1 MKSFLEKFVKSAG
14 KTGLAEKL
22 TEEEQLRRQVSALF
36 GLLSNIYGS
45 DKLVLKAGKLE
56 ALNAMRSGILEEQV
70 LALQKLV
77 YEDPTIDTL
86 PKTEDIPGIIEE
98 VEDEIADVIARRSVE
113 DKLEKKIAERMQ
125 QRHEEYVRD
134 IKTQIIKEDAGPENP
149 ATLKKYAFLE
159 KLEHKKLARTAIEAL
174 RPTNLAEI
182 VGQQRA
188 CKALLSKIA
197 SPFPQHV
204 ILYGP
209 PGVGKTTA
217 ARLVLE
223 EAKRLRHTP
232 FAADAPFVEVDG
244 TTLRWDPR
252 EVTNPLLGSV
262 HDPIYQGAKRD
273 LADGGVPEPKPG
285 LVTEAHGGVLFLDE
299 IGELEPILLSKL
311 LKVLED
317 KRVHFDSSYYDP
329 SDPNV
334 PKYVKKL
341 FEEGAPADFV
351 LIGATTRDPSE
362 ISPAIR
368 SRCAE
373 VFFEPLT
380 PKDIGT
386 IVEDAAVRLDVSL
399 EPGVTSVIS
408 EYTIEGR
415 KAIGIMADAFG
426 LALFEKNGVGA
437 PVAKV
442 TRSRKV
448 VRPGSAAASASPASK
463 VGAGAAVRGRKTAAV
478 RAWGKVVITAEHV
491 YEVIRIG
498 RLSPYAGPKARTAPE
513 VGKVFGL
520 GVYGYLGS
528 VLEIEAVAFPA
539 HEKGK
544 GQLRF
549 NETAGSMARDSVFNS
564 ASVIRGL
571 TGEDIGD
578 YDVHVNVVGGGNI
591 DGPSAGTAIAVA
603 ILSAIWGKPVHQD
616 VAVTGEVSIQ
626 GRVRA
631 IGGVFEKLY
640 GAKQAGMRLV
650 IMPGENRKDLPAD
663 IRGIEVVYAATIED
677 ALAHLLPGGWT
688 KPEAKATGTGAA
700 EEAVAAAEAE
710 VAATAPTPS
719 VPPRTPPQ
727 GNVAQEG

>member
-86 PKTEDIPGIIEE
+86 PKAEDIPGILEE

-134 IKTQIIKEDAGPENP
+134 IKSQIIKEDAGPENP
-149 ATLKKYAFLE
+149 ATLKKYALLE
-159 KLEHKKLARTAIEAL
+159 KLEHKKLTRTAIEAL

-182 VGQQRA
+182 IGQERA

-223 EAKRLRHTP
+223 EAKRLQHTP
-232 FAADAPFVEVDG
+232 FTADAPFVEVDG

-380 PKDIGT
+380 PSEIGT
-386 IVEDAAVRLDVSL
+386 IVEDAAARLEVGL
-399 EPGVTSVIS
+399 EPGVTGIIS

-415 KAIGIMADAFG
+415 KAIGILADAFG
-426 LALFEKNGVGA
+426 LALFQENAVPK
-437 PVAKV
+437 
-442 TRSRKV
+442 TRGIKA
-448 VRPGSAAASASPASK
+448 VRPGAAAAGAA
-463 VGAGAAVRGRKTAAV
+463 GGGRAGAAVRGRKTAV
-478 RAWGKVVITAEHV
+478 RAWNKVRITADHV

-498 RLSPYAGPKARTAPE
+498 RLSPYAGPKARQVPE
-513 VGKVFGL
+513 VGKVFGI

-539 HEKGK
+539 REKGK

-549 NETAGSMARDSVFNS
+549 NETAGTMARDSVFNS
-564 ASVIRGL
+564 ASVIRRL
-571 TGEDIGD
+571 SGEDISD

-591 DGPSAGTAIAVA
+591 DGPSAGTAILVA
-603 ILSAIWGKPVHQD
+603 ILSAIWDKPVHQD

-631 IGGVFEKLY
+631 VGGLFEKLY

-650 IMPGENRKDLPAD
+650 ILPEENRKDLPTD
-663 IRGIEVVYAATIED
+663 IKGIEVAYAATIED
-677 ALAHLLPGGWT
+677 VLAHILPGGWT
-688 KPEAKATGTGAA
+688 RPE
-700 EEAVAAAEAE
+700 AEAE
-710 VAATAPTPS
+710 VAAAAPEGG
-719 VPPRTPPQ
+719 V
-727 GNVAQEG
+727 QEVGDKR

>member
-56 ALNAMRSGILEEQV
+56 ALNAMRSGVLEEQV

-86 PKTEDIPGIIEE
+86 PKAEDIPGILEE

-149 ATLKKYAFLE
+149 ATLKKYALLE

-182 VGQQRA
+182 VGQERA

-223 EAKRLRHTP
+223 EAKRLQHTP

-386 IVEDAAVRLDVSL
+386 IVEDAAARLDVTL
-399 EPGVTSVIS
+399 EPGVTNIIS

-415 KAIGIMADAFG
+415 KAIGILADAFG
-426 LALFEKNGVGA
+426 LALFQKNGTAAAAATATARTVRG
-437 PVAKV
+437 
-442 TRSRKV
+442 RKV
-448 VRPGSAAASASPASK
+448 VRPGSASAASVSAASVK
-463 VGAGAAVRGRKTAAV
+463 GGAGVSVRGRKTTAV
-478 RAWGKVVITAEHV
+478 RSWGKVRITPEHV
-491 YEVIRIG
+491 YEVIRVG
-498 RLSPYAGPKARTAPE
+498 RLSPYAGPKARQVPE

-539 HEKGK
+539 REKGK

-564 ASVIRGL
+564 ASVIRRL
-571 TGEDIGD
+571 TGEDIAD

-603 ILSAIWGKPVHQD
+603 ILSAIWGKPVYQD

-640 GAKQAGMRLV
+640 GAKQAGMRLA
-650 IMPGENRKDLPAD
+650 IMPEENRKDLPAD
-663 IRGIEVVYAATIED
+663 IRGIEVAYAATIED
-677 ALAHLLPGGWT
+677 ALTHVLPGGWT
-688 KPEAKATGTGAA
+688 KPEAKGTATEAGTGTGVQA
-700 EEAVAAAEAE
+700 AAAEAE
-710 VAATAPTPS
+710 V
-719 VPPRTPPQ
+719 
-727 GNVAQEG
+727 GNAAQEG